1 MLFLD
6 VKVCCPEAQ
15 PRDVCAACPSLVPS
29 RVSQEASQLP
39 VLFSAASAAGSAL
52 LLSEQQLEPLSI
64 KLSTSWY
71 ARIKLGLPL
80 YGMSATQLLRSSCPI
95 AGVGLKHLT
104 AGWGKAA
111 EARRGTTSPRSAIP
125 THLPPALLWGCS
137 ADTALG
143 PGPPLRVLQEPR
155 AANGSSGVTLEEFSL
170 SP

>member
-15 PRDVCAACPSLVPS
+15 PCDVCAACPSLVPS

-95 AGVGLKHLT
+95 AGAGLKHLT

-111 EARRGTTSPRSAIP
+111 EARRGAAILAPGLLSPLICLQLCCGAAQLTRRWD
-125 THLPPALLWGCS
+125 LALL
-137 ADTALG
+137 
-143 PGPPLRVLQEPR
+143 
-155 AANGSSGVTLEEFSL
+155 
-170 SP
+170 